1 MTESDHELMQ
11 QCRRGDSAA
20 FERLVRR
27 WEKPVAGIL
36 VRLVGSRAQSSRT
49 PLDAVPGSANGR
61 SEIEDLSQDVFVR
74 VLAARDRY
82 RNTFAFSTWLY
93 RIVLN
98 VARDAA
104 RRRRT
109 RWKRLISH
117 RPALHSE
124 TPPEVVGQ
132 KEVEQL
138 IAEAISAL
146 PSQLREPL
154 VLRHFAE
161 RTFAEVAQVMNLPLS
176 TVKSRVQTALL
187 KLRAEL
193 KNRGIDERELEP

>member
-11 QCRRGDSAA
+11 RCRQGDSAA

-36 VRLVGSRAQSSRT
+36 ARLVGSRAESEQSS
-49 PLDAVPGSANGR
+49 LGAVPGSANGR
-61 SEIEDLSQDVFVR
+61 SEIEDLSQEVFVR

-82 RNTFAFSTWLY
+82 RNTFAFSTWLN

-109 RWKRLISH
+109 RWKRLINH
-117 RPALHSE
+117 RPALHSK
-124 TPPEVVGQ
+124 TPPEVGSV
-132 KEVEQL
+132 
-138 IAEAISAL
+138 
-146 PSQLREPL
+146 RM
-154 VLRHFAE
+154 
-161 RTFAEVAQVMNLPLS
+161 VM
-176 TVKSRVQTALL
+176 
-187 KLRAEL
+187 
-193 KNRGIDERELEP
+193 

>member
-1 MTESDHELMQ
+1 MTESDHELMR
-11 QCRRGDSAA
+11 QCRQGDSAA

-27 WEKPVAGIL
+27 WEKPVVGIL
-36 VRLVGSRAQSSRT
+36 GRLVGSCAESGRS
-49 PLDAVPGSANGR
+49 PLAAVSGSANGR
-61 SEIEDLSQDVFVR
+61 SEIEALSQEVFVR

-109 RWKRLISH
+109 RWKRLINH
-117 RPALHSE
+117 RPVLHSE
-124 TPPEVVGQ
+124 TPSEVVGR

-138 IAEAISAL
+138 IAEAVSSL
-146 PSQLREPL
+146 PSHLREPL

-161 RTFAEVAQVMNLPLS
+161 RTFA
-176 TVKSRVQTALL
+176 
-187 KLRAEL
+187 
-193 KNRGIDERELEP
+193 